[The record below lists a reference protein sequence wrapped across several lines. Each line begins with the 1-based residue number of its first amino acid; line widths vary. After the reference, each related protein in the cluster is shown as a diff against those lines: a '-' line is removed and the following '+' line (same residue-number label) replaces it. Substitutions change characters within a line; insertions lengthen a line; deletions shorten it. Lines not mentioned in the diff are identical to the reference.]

1 MDILAHF
8 HAVLDYPDEDIDPF
22 ELAQFA
28 GQLDEDAK
36 ALNRLLAT
44 CHRGRIVKDGPPV
57 RRDPRQPERGQVEA
71 YSTASRAS
79 IA

>member
-8 HAVLDYPDEDIDPF
+8 HAVLDYPDEDIEPF

-44 CHRGRIVKDGPPV
+44 CHRGRIVKDGLSAVILGSP
-57 RRDPRQPERGQVEA
+57 
-71 YSTASRAS
+71 TAGKCELTQLCCGL
-79 IA
+79 